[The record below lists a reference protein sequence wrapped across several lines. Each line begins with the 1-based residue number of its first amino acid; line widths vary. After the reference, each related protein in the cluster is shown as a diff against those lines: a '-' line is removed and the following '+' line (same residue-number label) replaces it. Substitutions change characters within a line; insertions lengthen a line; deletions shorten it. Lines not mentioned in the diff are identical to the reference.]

1 MGALRIGVLIDR
13 WKPARGGAERALAAL
28 VSHLEE
34 RGHRVAVF
42 ALSGDAGAPG
52 ELRRV
57 RLGTLTALLGRGHRI
72 RALASA
78 LEEAAER
85 EGCDAT
91 IGIRHLHRVD
101 LYWPHGGSHA
111 ASLLARRCA
120 REGRVPSRSS
130 DELERE
136 AARARGRHRVFLELE
151 RELLEGGGARRVV
164 CVSDLVREE
173 LARVWPAS
181 ESRLEVI
188 PNGVDLER
196 FHPRRREEE
205 GARLRT
211 ELGLGLD
218 RALIAFAA
226 RRPEQKGLP
235 TLLQALASMTDRSWH
250 LLVAGPARA
259 QLWRRRAV
267 AAGLPPER
275 VTVRSEVD
283 PPALWSAADLCVHP
297 TWRDTC
303 ALVVLESLASG
314 TPVITTREAGGAE
327 AIVGTAAGE
336 VLDHPGDRR
345 ALAGAVGTWLDRIE
359 AGGVQREAVRSAG
372 EVPDQRAALERLE
385 GILEE
390 LARA

>member
-1 MGALRIGVLIDR
+1 LAALRIGVLIDR
-13 WKPARGGAERALAAL
+13 WEPARGGAERALASL

-34 RGHRVAVF
+34 RGHRVPVF

-57 RLGTLTALLGRGHRI
+57 RLGPFSALAGRGHRI

-78 LEEAAER
+78 LEAAAER
-85 EGCDAT
+85 EGCHAT

-111 ASLLARRCA
+111 ASILARRCA

-136 AARARGRHRVFLELE
+136 ADHARGRHRAYLELE

-164 CVSDLVREE
+164 CVSELVREE
-173 LARVWPAS
+173 LARAWPACA
-181 ESRLEVI
+181 SRLEVV

-205 GARLRT
+205 GARLRA
-211 ELGLGLD
+211 ELGLDLD
-218 RALIAFAA
+218 KALIAFAA

-283 PPALWSAADLCVHP
+283 PPAFWSAADLCVHP

-327 AIVGTAAGE
+327 AVAGPAAGA
-336 VLDHPGDRR
+336 VLDRPGDSR
-345 ALAGAVGTWLDRIE
+345 ALAGALSTWLDRIE
-359 AGGVQREAVRSAG
+359 VGHAGRQDVRAAG
-372 EVPDQRAALERLE
+372 EVPDQRACMERLE
-385 GILEE
+385 EILEE